1 MKVVLK
7 LRPSNYWRIG
17 EHESWFSDM
26 AKEGLHLRKVGSMFV
41 HFIKE
46 EPKETR
52 YRIDA
57 VHNKEI
63 TLEQQQMY
71 VESGWSY
78 VTRYGMFSVF
88 SSPVELNAPE
98 LHTDLEEQAYTLK
111 ALDKKIASSALWAA
125 ISTLLLIGLIYFSIF
140 FNSTPTLFLV
150 EGETIQPLTLFII
163 IYLAYSAIRAAVAI
177 RSLRRKLK
185 EGKAIDHAAPWKRMR
200 NVNLI
205 VSNVLIVI
213 AIITAIIPYIQIAL
227 RETAEM
233 PMDSIDIPI
242 VRLMDVEQN
251 TQMGR
256 YKPYMQDDI
265 DRGNSYTYKWSIL
278 APIQYEAEEKGI
290 VNGQEWRDGS
300 GVYSPSIHSQ
310 VYKIIFPSMSENLV
324 DDLIERYV
332 FEGNEKLLRLEHSGF
347 DLLIVKEDD
356 EKKEIFAAKGKGV
369 MYVRYYGYADMK
381 SLIENVAQQINTIAE

>member
-17 EHESWFSDM
+17 EHESWFSDI

-242 VRLMDVEQN
+242 VRLKDVEQN

>member
-57 VHNKEI
+57 IHNKEI

-150 EGETIQPLTLFII
+150 EGETIHPLTLFII

-213 AIITAIIPYIQIAL
+213 AIIIAIIPYIQIAL

-290 VNGQEWRDGS
+290 VNEQEWRDGS

-332 FEGNEKLLRLEHSGF
+332 FGGNEKLLRLEHSGF

>member
-98 LHTDLEEQAYTLK
+98 LHTDPEEQAYTLK

-290 VNGQEWRDGS
+290 VNEQEWRDGS

-332 FEGNEKLLRLEHSGF
+332 FGGNEKLLRLEHSGF

>member
-242 VRLMDVEQN
+242 VRLKDVEQN

>member
-57 VHNKEI
+57 IYNKEI

-98 LHTDLEEQAYTLK
+98 LHTDPEEQAYTLK

-125 ISTLLLIGLIYFSIF
+125 ISTLLLIGLIYFFIF

-163 IYLAYSAIRAAVAI
+163 IYLAFSTIQAAVAI

-251 TQMGR
+251 TQMVR

-290 VNGQEWRDGS
+290 VHEQEWRDGS

-332 FEGNEKLLRLEHSGF
+332 FEGNEKLLRLEHIGF